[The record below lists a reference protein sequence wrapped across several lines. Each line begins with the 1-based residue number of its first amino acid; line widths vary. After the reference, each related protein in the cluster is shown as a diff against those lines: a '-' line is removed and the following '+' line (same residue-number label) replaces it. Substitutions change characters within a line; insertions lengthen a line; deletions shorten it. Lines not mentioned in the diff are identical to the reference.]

1 MRYFIMCFSNF
12 ATSKKIVLETFCN
25 NKNLFD
31 EMKIFFGKLFLMYQ
45 VQHFNFD
52 NAKKIKF
59 T

>member
-31 EMKIFFGKLFLMYQ
+31 EMKIFFWK
-45 VQHFNFD
+45 VVFNVSGSTF
-52 NAKKIKF
+52 
-59 T
+59 

>member
-1 MRYFIMCFSNF
+1 MCFLNF
-12 ATSKKIVLETFCN
+12 VTSKKIVLETFCN
-25 NKNLFD
+25 YKNLLD
-31 EMKIFFGKLFLMYQ
+31 EMKFFFGKLFLMYQ